1 MEENKEEGVDLF
13 NLYNFEPSV
22 HLPTSTFC
30 QIVKNFKTGCYEN
43 SILEFWHYND
53 EELKEITKDDI
64 IFTLNHTTT
73 R

>member
-1 MEENKEEGVDLF
+1 MEENEEEDADLF

-43 SILEFWHYND
+43 SILEFWNYND

-64 IFTLNHTTT
+64 IFTLNHTTI